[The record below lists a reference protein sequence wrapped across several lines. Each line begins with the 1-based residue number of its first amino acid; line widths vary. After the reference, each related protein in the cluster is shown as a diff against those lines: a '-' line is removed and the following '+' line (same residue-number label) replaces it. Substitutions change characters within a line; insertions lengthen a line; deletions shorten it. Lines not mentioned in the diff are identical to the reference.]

1 MSEPMSAPDFA
12 SLAVMVADDEPD
24 IRLGL
29 RRLLEILGIT
39 DVREAGGGL
48 EALEDLRQR
57 PADIVLT
64 DLMMPGMTGAE
75 LLEAVKRRWPK
86 TVVVLLTG
94 FGTVQTAVQC
104 LQGGAAHFLTKP
116 FDNAE
121 ITGLLRRL
129 GAQVLARRSAAGA
142 PRRDVAII
150 AEDERTQAVFALV
163 ERVAPSNVPVLIE
176 GESGSG
182 KEVVAQAIHT
192 RSAVSEKSFQ
202 AVNCAALS
210 ETLLESELFGHVK
223 GAFTGADKSH
233 AGLFAQ
239 AEGGTVFL
247 DEVASMSAG
256 FQGKLLRVLQEKV
269 VRPVGGGG
277 DVPVDFR
284 LVAATNRDLEEKIAA
299 GEFREDLFYRLAV
312 VRIPIPPL
320 RQRPADILPLAL
332 SFAASI
338 AEVWGQAGELEAE
351 RAVPEISD
359 AALRALQE
367 HPWPGNVR
375 ELENVIQRAMIVCC
389 GPRILPFHLG
399 IGVGEEQASELEAAG
414 VSAGAPGP
422 DLSDTSYT
430 DAKRDALERFQ
441 REFVQRALENSAGN
455 VSRAAATCGMT
466 RAALQKIMRQLKID
480 RTDFEQA

>member
-1 MSEPMSAPDFA
+1 MSAPDYA
-12 SLAVMVADDEPD
+12 SLAVLVADDEPD

-29 RRLLEILGIT
+29 RRLLETLGVS

-48 EALEDLRQR
+48 EALENLKQR

-75 LLEAVKRRWPK
+75 LLEAVKRRWPE

-129 GAQVLARRSAAGA
+129 GAQVLARRTAAGT
-142 PRRDVAII
+142 PRRDAAII

-163 ERVAPSNVPVLIE
+163 DRVAPSAVPVLIE

-182 KEVVAQAIHT
+182 KEVVAQAIHA
-192 RSAVSEKSFQ
+192 RSAVADKSFQ

-223 GAFTGADKSH
+223 GAFTGADKNH

-239 AEGGTVFL
+239 AQGGTVFL
-247 DEVASMSAG
+247 DEVASMSPA

-277 DVPVDFR
+277 DVSVAFR
-284 LVAATNRDLEEKIAA
+284 LVAATNRDLEQKTAA
-299 GEFREDLFYRLAV
+299 GDFREDLFYRLAV
-312 VRIPIPPL
+312 VRIPIPSL

-332 SFAASI
+332 HFATGI
-338 AEVWGQAGELEAE
+338 AEVWGQAGENGE
-351 RAVPEISD
+351 RSVPEISA

-399 IGVGEEQASELEAAG
+399 IGVGEEQF
-414 VSAGAPGP
+414 PGP
-422 DLSDTSYT
+422 GGTTIPAGDVGADLSDTSYT

-441 REFVQRALENSAGN
+441 REFVQRALENTAGN
-455 VSRAAATCGMT
+455 VSRAAATCGIT
-466 RAALQKIMRQLKID
+466 RAALQKIMRQLGIE
-480 RTDFEQA
+480 RADFEQG